1 MKCRHRRWSGNI
13 PGLVMG
19 LLERPADLK
28 RQIVSVGQAATW
40 QRQPAL
46 PLRPAEGSEPSED
59 LTWAEPAAPAAP

>member
-1 MKCRHRRWSGNI
+1 MN
-13 PGLVMG
+13 

-46 PLRPAEGSEPSED
+46 PSRPAEGSEPSET
-59 LTWAEPAAPAAP
+59 LIWTGPAEPAAP